1 MPRSNNPF
9 ITPPI
14 APDTFH
20 LFLETSSDNRQ
31 VKINSRDFSQAS
43 GNSIAFQV
51 RPSQT
56 ATTTGDVTGGEI
68 SPRVQSGVSAG
79 QLKGLHIDTD
89 MKGTGART
97 VGWVKGL
104 ELEFGSDAG
113 SNVTVTNDAVGI
125 NLRNFLQGVTVTGD
139 VAAIRVQN
147 HEGVPFTCFAKFQGE
162 NAGIEITG
170 ASASIP
176 ANTGYLLV
184 KVDTTLYRIPV
195 YANS

>member
-1 MPRSNNPF
+1 MAENP
-9 ITPPI
+9 ILSPGDNL
-14 APDTFH
+14 APTGFH
-20 LFLETSSDNRQ
+20 LHLDTRSDNKQ
-31 VKINSRDFSQAS
+31 VKLNSRDFTQAS
-43 GNSIAFQV
+43 GSSIAFQSK
-51 RPSQT
+51 PSQT
-56 ATTTGDVTGGEI
+56 VDTTGDVIGGEI
-68 SPRVQSGVSAG
+68 SPRVQSGIDAG

-97 VGWVKGL
+97 VSWVKGL

-139 VAAIRVQN
+139 VAAIRIQN
-147 HEGVPFTCFAKFQGE
+147 HEGVAYTCFAKFEGE

-176 ANTGYLLV
+176 ANTGYLLI
-184 KVDTTLYRIPV
+184 KVGSTLYRIPI